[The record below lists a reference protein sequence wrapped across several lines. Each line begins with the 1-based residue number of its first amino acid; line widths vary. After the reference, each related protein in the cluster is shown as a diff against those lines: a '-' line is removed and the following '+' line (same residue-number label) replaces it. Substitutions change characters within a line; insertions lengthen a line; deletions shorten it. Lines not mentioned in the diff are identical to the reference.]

1 MSVFETI
8 KRKPSVLIA
17 KDRLKV
23 LLVSD
28 RINCTPD
35 AIEKIPFEL
44 YKTLSKYVEIT
55 PDEFDV
61 QITRSAIFINLQE
74 KTREIN

>member
-1 MSVFETI
+1 MGVFGTI

-28 RINCTPD
+28 RVNCTPD
-35 AIEKIPFEL
+35 ALEKVQKEL
-44 YKTLSKYVEIT
+44 YLTISKYMDVSPEA
-55 PDEFDV
+55 FDV
-61 QITRSAIFINLQE
+61 QITRSTIFIKLTGE
-74 KTREIN
+74 ES